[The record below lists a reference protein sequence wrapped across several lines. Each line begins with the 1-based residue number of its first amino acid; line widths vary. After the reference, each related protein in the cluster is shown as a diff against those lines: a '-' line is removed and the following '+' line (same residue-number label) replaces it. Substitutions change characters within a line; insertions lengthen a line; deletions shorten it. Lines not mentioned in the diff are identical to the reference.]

1 MFAATGGSVL
11 HRRQADRLEMSA
23 VTHLLSHWGYV
34 ALVVLTVA
42 EAACIPIP
50 SEVTLGFA
58 GYLVST
64 HRLELVPVILL
75 ATAGELAGAFIGYGV
90 GRTGG
95 RALIERLGRYVL
107 LTKSDLDR
115 AQEWFERRGEPA
127 VLIGRMLPIVRTFI
141 SLPAGVGE
149 MNPVRFGAFTALGS
163 AAWCT
168 ALAITGYE
176 LGSKW
181 NEITKGFADAGY
193 VIAAVAVV
201 AIAAFIAHRLVV
213 LRRERA
219 AQALRLASVGGRP
232 GNPSEE

>member
-1 MFAATGGSVL
+1 ML
-11 HRRQADRLEMSA
+11 A

-34 ALVVLTVA
+34 ALVILTVA

-58 GYLVST
+58 GYLAST
-64 HRLELVPVILL
+64 HRFELVPVILL
-75 ATAGELAGAFIGYGV
+75 ATLGELIGAFISYGV

-115 AQEWFERRGEPA
+115 AQDWFERRGEPA
-127 VLIGRMLPIVRTFI
+127 VLIGRVLPIVRTFI

-149 MNPVRFGAFTALGS
+149 MSPVRFGAFSLLGS
-163 AAWCT
+163 GAWCS

-176 LGSKW
+176 LGAKW
-181 NEITKGFADAGY
+181 NEITKGFSDAGY
-193 VIAAVAVV
+193 VIGAVVVV
-201 AIAAFIAHRLVV
+201 AIAVFIAHRLRV
-213 LRRERA
+213 LRRERL
-219 AQALRLASVGGRP
+219 AQAAGLATVGGRP
-232 GNPSEE
+232 GDPSEE